1 MGEQKK
7 RSILNTIKDIT
18 EENFMKKVKDDDKI
32 SKILDNKEITRIV
45 FIKNKLVNIIIK

>member
-1 MGEQKK
+1 
-7 RSILNTIKDIT
+7 
-18 EENFMKKVKDDDKI
+18 MKKVKDDDKI